1 MQVLLEQ
8 TPKLHLFFPHEST
21 LLASVA
27 IDGSIIGIIGDLYPE
42 SACNNS
48 SQDKESKS

>member
-27 IDGSIIGIIGDLYPE
+27 VDGSIIGDLYPE